1 MLKGVDPL
9 LGPEL
14 LAILRAMGHGDE
26 IAVVDA
32 NYPAETHGKKV
43 VRMDGHTASA
53 ILEAVLSLLPLDAGE
68 AAFRP
73 CPFEDC
79 DRLEPVFAD
88 FEAVIGRHEPGLRL
102 TPIAGEAFYERVRN
116 AYAVV
121 ASGER
126 RLYGNIV
133 LRKGVIGPQI
143 PGTSP
148 RFSAR

>member
-32 NYPAETHGKKV
+32 NYPAETHGKRV

-53 ILEAVLSLLPLDAGE
+53 ILEAVLSLLPLDGGE

-88 FEAVIGRHEPGLRL
+88 FEAVIGDTSRACGLRPL
-102 TPIAGEAFYERVRN
+102 LARPSTSGSGMPTP
-116 AYAVV
+116 
-121 ASGER
+121 
-126 RLYGNIV
+126 
-133 LRKGVIGPQI
+133 
-143 PGTSP
+143 
-148 RFSAR
+148 